1 MGKISFMSSLYHLII
16 ANLRSLRRT
25 THSGVSI
32 IETRKEDCMMN
43 PSEIS
48 EFQKSK

>member
-1 MGKISFMSSLYHLII
+1 MGIINFMISLYHLIKFEK
-16 ANLRSLRRT
+16 RRT
-25 THSGVSI
+25 THSSVSI
-32 IETRKEDCMMN
+32 IETSKEDCMMN